1 MFTLRCVFG
10 AYLGGTP
17 PYLQCFLVDTD
28 VYFASQ
34 AALSA
39 TMLTATSASVAQ
51 DILSRQD
58 TWTYFDVGKEVSVS
72 FNHRPHPHAAH
83 CPR

>member
-1 MFTLRCVFG
+1 MLSLRCVFG

-17 PYLQCFLVDTD
+17 PNLQRFLVDTD

-39 TMLTATSASVAQ
+39 TMLACVPLAFT
-51 DILSRQD
+51 LSLDAGAINRRFRGP
-58 TWTYFDVGKEVSVS
+58 FD
-72 FNHRPHPHAAH
+72 
-83 CPR
+83 PR